1 MSRPPP
7 SLEDFARRLLM
18 HEAGGR
24 QRTED
29 LAGAMERA
37 CQALYIRL
45 TPLLSAAGVNAL
57 VGRAIALAAREFPSL
72 ATIGAMKAPD
82 CSLDGLR
89 AALDEQSPSA
99 AADAVVAILGN
110 FLWLLVTFIG
120 ENLGLRKVHEAWP
133 DVPFTPPEASPGKAR
148 S

>member
-7 SLEDFARRLLM
+7 LLEDFARRVLV

-37 CQALYIRL
+37 CQALHTRL

-72 ATIGAMKAPD
+72 ATIKAPN

-89 AALDEQSPSA
+89 AALDEQNPCA
-99 AADAVVAILGN
+99 AADAVVAIFGN

-120 ENLGLRKVHEAWP
+120 EDLGLRKVHEAWP
-133 DVPFTPPEASPGKAR
+133 DVPFTALEALPEKAP